1 MAVTLQQIAERAG
14 VSRGTVDR
22 ALNNR
27 GRIRPEV
34 EARIQE
40 IAKEMGYQPNRAG
53 RAMAMAKKK
62 LKIGVILQSAETPFM
77 RDVLKGTEI
86 AKNEVESLGGTLFIH
101 RIKGMDAGEV
111 IRVMEELREK
121 EFNGIAL
128 VPSDDYLLRQTID
141 QFVDEY
147 NIPIVTFNADL
158 EDTKRICF
166 VGQDTIQSG
175 RVAAGLLGEVIGGQ
189 GQVAVLSGNEHNRAL
204 KNRLK
209 GFQQEMGVSFPEIEM
224 LETRYTYDDNWV
236 AARIMEDILEGSPEV
251 KGIYMTGYGESG
263 VCECIRK
270 KGKDKKLKVVANDFS
285 EESIEYLKEGLLNFL
300 IGQDAHVQGYEP
312 AMILFRLLFDG
323 MKPEKEL
330 QYTDIVIKTKYNI

>member
-34 EARIQE
+34 EERIRE

-77 RDVLKGTEI
+77 REVLKGTEI
-86 AKNEVESLGGTLFIH
+86 AKNEVESLGGTVSIH

-111 IRVMEELREK
+111 IGVMEELREK

-141 QFVDEY
+141 EY
-147 NIPIVTFNADL
+147 MEEYQIPIVTFNADL

-175 RVAAGLLGEVIGGQ
+175 RVAAGLLGELVGGS

-204 KNRLK
+204 KNRLT
-209 GFQQEMGVSFPEIEM
+209 GFQKEMEESFSDLEI

-236 AARIMEDILEGSPEV
+236 SARIMEDILDASPDV
-251 KGIYMTGYGESG
+251 KGIYMTGYGENG
-263 VCECIRK
+263 VCECIRQR
-270 KGKDKKLKVVANDFS
+270 GMNKKLKVVANDFS
-285 EESIEYLKEGLLNFL
+285 EDNIKYLKEGQISFL
-300 IGQDAHVQGYEP
+300 IGQDAHIQGYEP

-323 MKPEKEL
+323 IQPEKEL
-330 QYTDIVIKTKYNI
+330 LYTDIVIKTKYNI